1 MNKTA
6 KKPVNDPTQVPLKID
21 ARDAREF
28 HAAGARVNETA
39 EAAKMAMAAHD
50 DARAVFAYVSARI
63 SREYKLAPGSQI
75 APDGTVTSPAPDASA
90 QA

>member
-1 MNKTA
+1 MNEETKNPVKEPATA
-6 KKPVNDPTQVPLKID
+6 SIKID

-39 EAAKMAMAAHD
+39 EAAKRAMAAHD
-50 DARAVFAYVSARI
+50 DARAVFSYVSARI
-63 SREYKLAPGSQI
+63 TSDYKLAPGSQI
-75 APDGTVTSPAPDASA
+75 APDGTVTSPAPNAST

>member
-6 KKPVNDPTQVPLKID
+6 KNPVKEPATASIKID